1 MKGKNDKPIQ
11 TKRKK
16 TMKRLL
22 ATTIAL
28 PFLCATAQ
36 ADPAQVSRIFTHANL
51 NVPFKKLERLTG
63 KPVKVEPGRRHYQVG
78 QCLIRADNDDG
89 DNKTVTSLT
98 LKVSPDCTFDLS
110 QLVKAPKSTYV
121 HELTFMKF
129 AQVKHVGAMA
139 IPCLDLCNAPYRFVH
154 MSWQGGAD
162 EKYLQIDIENDIN
175 TPESREA
182 ADQWIQDTKQL
193 EGDKYHPNGIAWTD
207 KHYRRGLTFFKDIPI
222 TTIQIGYCFLDACNP

>member
-1 MKGKNDKPIQ
+1 MRRKNDKPLQ
-11 TKRKK
+11 ANRKK
-16 TMKRLL
+16 MIKRLL

-36 ADPAQVSRIFTHANL
+36 ADPAQIGRIFTHANL

-110 QLVKAPKSTYV
+110 QFVKAPKGTYV
-121 HELTFMKF
+121 HELTFMQF
-129 AQVKHVGAMA
+129 ARIKHVSAMG
-139 IPCLDLCNAPYRFVH
+139 IPCLDLCDAPHRFVH

-162 EKYLQIDIENDIN
+162 EEHLQIDIENDIN
-175 TPESREA
+175 TPESQQA
-182 ADQWIQDTKQL
+182 AAQWIQDTKQL
-193 EGDKYHPNGIAWTD
+193 EGEKYHPNGIVWTD
-207 KHYRRGLTFFKDIPI
+207 KHYRRGLSFFKDIPI
-222 TTIQIGYCFLDACNP
+222 TSIQIGYCFLDACNP